1 MHTYSHHLSSMT
13 SPPKK
18 KVHKRGRS
26 TCRRTPRFVAV
37 CIVHSVH
44 VGCWGKAL
52 HRWSWIEPRGCDPN
66 ATLSGV
72 TIPDLL
78 NFRRAG
84 GRFSEKNTD
93 PLWNVGNL
101 HSFETINHAYYCQDW
116 VFLNQRFQTRN
127 LRKNGET
134 TLDLLELH
142 SASSHRDFHSR
153 SLASDQSI
161 VVHDVLAPKRILWT
175 WAVLFLMWGGK
186 ISWLVMQPEIKVLK
200 VKPCGA
206 NKMSN
211 EALRFR
217 KTKPNKCFKYKLS
230 IASYDYLVLSC
241 AIHVWFHHL
250 LVVTFR
256 SYCCWR

>member
-1 MHTYSHHLSSMT
+1 MR
-13 SPPKK
+13 PQRNA
-18 KVHKRGRS
+18 VRS
-26 TCRRTPRFVAV
+26 D
-37 CIVHSVH
+37 HS
-44 VGCWGKAL
+44 GPAEFSLGWGPL
-52 HRWSWIEPRGCDPN
+52 
-66 ATLSGV
+66 
-72 TIPDLL
+72 
-78 NFRRAG
+78 
-84 GRFSEKNTD
+84 SEKTRTRFEM
-93 PLWNVGNL
+93 LGIYIVLRELTTLTIVRNVL
-101 HSFETINHAYYCQDW
+101 
-116 VFLNQRFQTRN
+116 FLNQRFQTRN

-161 VVHDVLAPKRILWT
+161 VVHDVLAPQRILWT

-200 VKPCGA
+200 VKPRGA